1 MFALFRDISLRM
13 SPTSHLL
20 ASRLPPSW
28 VLAEDVADP
37 LAHFRAHFH
46 LPAGVI
52 YLDGNSLGALPCA
65 APDRVAAAIEQEWGE
80 SLIRSWNVHDWIGA
94 PRRLG
99 DKIAGLVGAKA
110 GEVIVADSTSVN
122 LFKLLAAALAHQRNR
137 RTILSESGNFP
148 TDLYMAEGITNMLD
162 GRRLKTV
169 PADDIADAID
179 DDVAVVM
186 LTHVHYKTGR
196 KLDMAA
202 ITAAAHA
209 KGALILWDLSHS
221 VGAVQ
226 VDLNGCGADL
236 AVGCG
241 YKYLN
246 GGPGAPAFLFVA
258 ERWQDKLQSPLAGW
272 MGHARPFEFIDTYE
286 PKAGIDR
293 FACGTPPMLS
303 LLALEQGVDLMRL
316 ADPVLIARKAEGLSE
331 LFVEAVEDRCAGL
344 GLSLISPRRFAD
356 RGSHVS
362 FAHEQAYAVCQALIA
377 RGVIGDFR
385 APDAVR
391 FGFTPLYTSYAA
403 IWTAADILA
412 EVLATR
418 AWDRPEYRARARV
431 T

>member
-1 MFALFRDISLRM
+1 MSSISQHRISL
-13 SPTSHLL
+13 SPP
-20 ASRLPPSW
+20 AA
-28 VLAEDVADP
+28 VLEADAGDP
-37 LAHFRAHFH
+37 LANFRAQFH
-46 LPAGVI
+46 LPPGVI
-52 YLDGNSLGALPCA
+52 YLDGNSLGALPLA
-65 APDRVAAAIEQEWGE
+65 TPGLVNLALHQQWGD

-99 DKIAGLVGAKA
+99 DKIASLIGADS
-110 GEVIVADSTSVN
+110 GEVLVADSTSVN
-122 LFKLLAAALAHQRNR
+122 LFKLLAAALAHQPGR

-148 TDLYMAEGITNMLD
+148 TDLYMAEGLTKMLD
-162 GRRLKTV
+162 GRRLRTV
-169 PADDIADAID
+169 AADAILDAID
-179 DDVAVVM
+179 DDVAVLM

-202 ITAAAHA
+202 ITAAAQA
-209 KGALILWDLSHS
+209 KGALVLWDLSHS
-221 VGAVQ
+221 AGAIP

-272 MGHARPFEFIDTYE
+272 MGHARPFDFIDAYE

-303 LLALEQGVDLMRL
+303 LLALEQGVDLMRM
-316 ADPVLIARKAEGLSE
+316 ADPELVARKAEGLSA
-331 LFVEAVEDRCAGL
+331 LFVNSVETLCAGL
-344 GLSLISPRRFAD
+344 GLNLISPRRFAD

-391 FGFTPLYTSYAA
+391 FGFTPLYTSYADVWA
-403 IWTAADILA
+403 AADILA
-412 EVLATR
+412 EVLTTR

>member
-1 MFALFRDISLRM
+1 M
-13 SPTSHLL
+13 SPTLDNL
-20 ASRLPPSW
+20 ALRLPPSSI
-28 VLAEDVADP
+28 LAADAADP
-37 LAHFRAHFH
+37 LAHFRGQFY
-46 LPAGVI
+46 LPTGAI
-52 YLDGNSLGALPCA
+52 YLDGNSLGALPLA
-65 APDRVAAAIEQEWGE
+65 TPDRVALAIAQEWGE

-94 PRRLG
+94 PLRLG
-99 DKIAGLVGAKA
+99 DKIAGLIGARA
-110 GEVIVADSTSVN
+110 GEVIVTDSTSVN
-122 LFKLLAAALAHQRNR
+122 LFKLLAAAMAHNGGR
-137 RTILSESGNFP
+137 RTILSEAGNFP
-148 TDLYMAEGITNMLD
+148 TDLYMAEGLTNMLA
-162 GRRLKTV
+162 GSQLRTV
-169 PADDIADAID
+169 AADEITDAID
-179 DDVAVVM
+179 NDVAVVM

-209 KGALILWDLSHS
+209 KGALMLWDLSHS
-221 VGAVQ
+221 AGAVT

-272 MGHARPFEFIDTYE
+272 MGHARPFDFIDTYE

-316 ADPVLIARKAEGLSE
+316 ADPLLIAKKAQGLSE
-331 LFVEAVEDRCAGL
+331 LFVERVEERCQGL
-344 GLSLISPRRFAD
+344 GLSLISPRRFVD

-391 FGFTPLYTSYAA
+391 FGFTPLYTSYADV
-403 IWTAADILA
+403 WTAADILA
-412 EVLATR
+412 DVLTNR

>member
-1 MFALFRDISLRM
+1 MFVRFGAISLRM
-13 SPTSHLL
+13 SSTSPHL
-20 ASRLPPSW
+20 ASRSPPPL
-28 VLAEDVADP
+28 VLAADAADP
-37 LAHFRAHFH
+37 LAHFRAQFH

-52 YLDGNSLGALPCA
+52 YLDGNSLGALPVA
-65 APDRVAAAIEQEWGE
+65 TPDRVTVALAQEWGQ

-99 DKIAGLVGAKA
+99 DKIAGLIGAGA

-122 LFKLLAAALAHQRNR
+122 VFKLLAAALAHNGGRS
-137 RTILSESGNFP
+137 TILSEAGNFP
-148 TDLYMAEGITNMLD
+148 TDLYMAEGLTNMLA
-162 GRRLKTV
+162 GRQLKTV
-169 PADDIADAID
+169 AADDIVDAID

-202 ITAAAHA
+202 ITAAAQA
-209 KGALILWDLSHS
+209 KGALMLWDLSHS
-221 VGAVQ
+221 VGAIP

-272 MGHARPFEFIDTYE
+272 MGHARPFDFIDAYE
-286 PKAGIDR
+286 PKADIDR

-303 LLALEQGVDLMRL
+303 LLALEQGVDLMRM
-316 ADPVLIARKAEGLSE
+316 ADPILIAQKAQGLSE
-331 LFVEAVEDRCAGL
+331 LFVETVEDRCEGL
-344 GLSLISPRRFAD
+344 GLSLISPRRFVD

-362 FAHEQAYAVCQALIA
+362 FAHAQAYAVCQALIA

-391 FGFTPLYTSYAA
+391 FGFTPLYTSYTDV
-403 IWTAADILA
+403 WTAADILA
-412 EVLATR
+412 DVLTSR
-418 AWDRPEYRARARV
+418 AWDRSDYRARARV

>member
-1 MFALFRDISLRM
+1 M
-13 SPTSHLL
+13 SFTSPHL
-20 ASRLPPSW
+20 ASRSPPSS
-28 VLAEDVADP
+28 VLAADAADP
-37 LAHFRAHFH
+37 LADFRAQFH
-46 LPAGVI
+46 LPEGVI
-52 YLDGNSLGALPCA
+52 YLDGNSLGALPVA
-65 APDRVAAAIEQEWGE
+65 TPDRVTVALAQEWGQ

-99 DKIAGLVGAKA
+99 DKIASLIGAGV

-122 LFKLLAAALAHQRNR
+122 VFKLLAAALAHNGGRS
-137 RTILSESGNFP
+137 TILSEAGNFP
-148 TDLYMAEGITNMLD
+148 TDLYMAEGLTNMLA
-162 GRRLKTV
+162 GRQLKTV
-169 PADDIADAID
+169 AADEIIDAID

-202 ITAAAHA
+202 ITAAAQA
-209 KGALILWDLSHS
+209 KGALMLWDLSHS
-221 VGAVQ
+221 VGAIP

-258 ERWQDKLQSPLAGW
+258 ERWQNKLQSPLAGW
-272 MGHARPFEFIDTYE
+272 MGHARPFDFIDAYE
-286 PKAGIDR
+286 PKADIDR

-303 LLALEQGVDLMRL
+303 LLALEQGIDLMRM
-316 ADPVLIARKAEGLSE
+316 ADPILIAQKAQGLSE
-331 LFVEAVEDRCAGL
+331 LFVETVEDLCENL

-362 FAHEQAYAVCQALIA
+362 FAHAHAYAVCQALIA

-391 FGFTPLYTSYAA
+391 FGFTPLYTSYADV
-403 IWTAADILA
+403 WTAADILA
-412 EVLATR
+412 DVLTTR
-418 AWDRPEYRARARV
+418 AWDRSDYRARARV